1 MKNVLAIEIKDNKT
15 IVTLAKV
22 ERGNYSLILHKSY
35 GSKPLSKSV
44 SYDRDIVEAIY
55 RDLRELNITNEID
68 ETLLTINT
76 IKTSVSTNTFGV
88 SYNQSI
94 DSFKEDFETYINTKY
109 SNLNFSKIEYSTNED
124 IALTEKKVIATV
136 EGTPNEYYN
145 EIVDLYKQK
154 GIKITKVVPTLDAI
168 KNSVAKYADEHRST
182 ISILVEEKF
191 IQLTWINNNK
201 ITSAVKWSHGL
212 TDIYEHIS
220 STMGINKSDAKQL
233 FKSFGSIP
241 PEDVVDDKVIYTQR
255 EGKELNVF
263 TKKDLSRMITEKVQD
278 LFGNVKHHIDELK
291 HNGRIKIVFN
301 GEIKTLTGFK
311 KFASKSF
318 NEPDIKKYKST
329 IIGLNP
335 ETEFITMGM
344 LLEVKTPLQN
354 NKKRKEHLYIQ
365 KNNLLTRM
373 FRMYSYT

>member
-22 ERGNYSLILHKSY
+22 ERSNYSLILHKSY
-35 GSKPLSKSV
+35 GSKPLSKNV
-44 SYDRDIVEAIY
+44 SYDSDIVDAIY

-76 IKTSVSTNTFGV
+76 IKTSVSTNGYNI
-88 SYNQSI
+88 SYNKPLEELKEH
-94 DSFKEDFETYINTKY
+94 FKERIKAKY
-109 SNLNFSKIEYSTNED
+109 KTLTFTKIEHAED
-124 IALTEKKVIATV
+124 ENIALTQQKLISSV
-136 EGTPNEYYN
+136 EGVPTEYVNE
-145 EIVDLYKQK
+145 VVSLYKQK
-154 GIKITKVVPTLDAI
+154 GIRITRIIPTLDAI

-191 IQLTWINNNK
+191 IQLTWIKDNK

-241 PEDVVDDKVIYTQR
+241 PEDVIDDKVIYTQR

-278 LFGNVKHHIDELK
+278 LFGNVKYHIDELK
-291 HNGRIKIVFN
+291 HNGIKIVFN

-344 LLEVKTPLQN
+344 LLEVKTPLQD

-365 KNNLLTRM
+365 RNSLLTRM